1 MGTSTCQLTTFP
13 VGSEIREEK
22 HWIWEFLGCGTAL
35 PNKVDIAQRDAR
47 AAKNPDMIFV
57 KSFTQACFLI
67 FQN

>member
-1 MGTSTCQLTTFP
+1 MSAYNFSRGLRNH
-13 VGSEIREEK
+13 REEK

-57 KSFTQACFLI
+57 KSFTQAYFLTT
-67 FQN
+67 